1 MPLSGRISVHAL
13 RKEGDLEH
21 LEDSLSD
28 LEFLSTPS
36 AGRATLWTMQK
47 FSWPGT
53 FLSTPSARRATRS
66 FPPWPASRQ
75 ISIHAL
81 RKEGDS
87 HKSCWRHHLLRFL
100 STPSAR
106 RATEM
111 FALTVV
117 FSPFLSTPSAR
128 RATFNRPCHI
138 HLFLISIHALR
149 KEGDGDGRE
158 RMISDI
164 EFLSTPSARRATGV
178 VFTEPNHNGDFYPRP
193 PQGGRRGAPPFALS
207 KNYFYPRPPQG
218 GRQGSLIVKGRHAD
232 FYPRPPQGGRPLVG
246 RKGALQKTFLSTPS
260 ARRATGALVTVP
272 VGVLFLST
280 PSARRATEAQ
290 TD

>member
-1 MPLSGRISVHAL
+1 
-13 RKEGDLEH
+13 
-21 LEDSLSD
+21 
-28 LEFLSTPS
+28 
-36 AGRATLWTMQK
+36 
-47 FSWPGT
+47 
-53 FLSTPSARRATRS
+53 
-66 FPPWPASRQ
+66 
-75 ISIHAL
+75 
-81 RKEGDS
+81 
-87 HKSCWRHHLLRFL
+87 
-100 STPSAR
+100 
-106 RATEM
+106 M

-260 ARRATGALVTVP
+260 ARRATGKLEAMSVDPDNFYPRPPQGGRLVFIEPVDDLLPISIHALRKEGDRPTFCSNWASTR
-272 VGVLFLST
+272 FLST
-280 PSARRATEAQ
+280 PSARRATFFGTLPRSSHRHFYPRPPQGGRQA
-290 TD
+290 TAHGL

>member
-1 MPLSGRISVHAL
+1 
-13 RKEGDLEH
+13 
-21 LEDSLSD
+21 
-28 LEFLSTPS
+28 
-36 AGRATLWTMQK
+36 
-47 FSWPGT
+47 
-53 FLSTPSARRATRS
+53 
-66 FPPWPASRQ
+66 
-75 ISIHAL
+75 
-81 RKEGDS
+81 
-87 HKSCWRHHLLRFL
+87 
-100 STPSAR
+100 
-106 RATEM
+106 M

-218 GRQGSLIVKGRHAD
+218 GRQARSLP
-232 FYPRPPQGGRPLVG
+232 YQ
-246 RKGALQKTFLSTPS
+246 
-260 ARRATGALVTVP
+260 
-272 VGVLFLST
+272 
-280 PSARRATEAQ
+280 
-290 TD
+290 